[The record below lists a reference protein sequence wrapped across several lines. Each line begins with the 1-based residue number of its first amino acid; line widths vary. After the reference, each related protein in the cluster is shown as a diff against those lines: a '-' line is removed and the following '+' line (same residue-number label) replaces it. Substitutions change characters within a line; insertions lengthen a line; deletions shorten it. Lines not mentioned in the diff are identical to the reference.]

1 MSALSILIFA
11 PAVPP
16 VVGGIEMFLGTL
28 TRGLAR
34 RGVRV
39 SLLCGNEP
47 EPEMRDAAVGSGGF
61 VRVPSL
67 RTPAG
72 AVPWEHRTFAQA
84 QALHELLDETP
95 VDVIHAASHDT
106 ALATAIVAPGHRRVG
121 VITAFGEMATESCG
135 FGRLRSDFVHRLAAI
150 DRYLAW
156 SEYYRRVAISYGIA
170 PEKLRV
176 VLAGV
181 DVEAFGLGDRGR
193 GRELLGVEEG
203 RFLVCCPS
211 RFSARKGQ
219 MELARAMR
227 EVADLPIDLAMTGS
241 LNSGSPAYLEAVRAE
256 LRDAG
261 IDDRVHLLL
270 DVPGER
276 MPDVMTA
283 ADIVVQP
290 SHLEG
295 LGGAALEAMSA
306 GVPVLL
312 THTHGF
318 DEIAEP
324 DETAVMVPPGDPSAL
339 AAGLRRMYTDPGLRA
354 RVASAGREHA
364 VAHFSAERTIDELLA
379 LYEELR
385 DVKQGTGDA

>member
-1 MSALSILIFA
+1 MSRLSILIFA

-28 TRGLAR
+28 ARGLAD
-34 RGVRV
+34 RGARV
-39 SLLCGNEP
+39 HLLCGNEP
-47 EPEMRDAAVGSGGF
+47 EPQMRDAAMSSGGT
-61 VRVPSL
+61 VRVPSMEA
-67 RTPAG
+67 PAG
-72 AVPWEHRTFAQA
+72 AVPWEHRTFARA
-84 QALHELLDETP
+84 QALHDLLIQTP
-95 VDVIHAASHDT
+95 IDVIHAASHDT
-106 ALATAIVAPGHRRVG
+106 ALAAAMVVSGHRHVG
-121 VITAFGEMATESCG
+121 LVTAFGEMATEGSG
-135 FGRLRSDFVHRLAAI
+135 FGRLRSNFVHGLGQI

-156 SEYYRRVAISYGIA
+156 SEYYRRVAISYGIPPA
-170 PEKLRV
+170 KVRV

-181 DVEAFGLGDRGR
+181 DVEAFGLGDRAR
-193 GRELLGVEEG
+193 GRELLGVDDG

-211 RFSARKGQ
+211 RFSPRKGQ

-227 EVADLPIDLAMTGS
+227 EVADLPIDLALTGS

-256 LRDAG
+256 LHDAG
-261 IDDRVHLLL
+261 FDDRVHLLL

-312 THTHGF
+312 TQTDGF

-324 DETAVMVPPGDPSAL
+324 DKTAVMVPPRDPSAL
-339 AAGLRRMYTDPGLRA
+339 AAGLRRLYADPGLRDRIA
-354 RVASAGREHA
+354 RAGRERA
-364 VAHFSAERTIDELLA
+364 VARFSAQRTIDEMLS
-379 LYEELR
+379 LYEQLR
-385 DVKQGTGDA
+385 DDKRSADGA